1 LSIELTI
8 KPLGLGGGYKY
19 RMLDMLCAEA
29 LVIGIVRMLLKRQP
43 LFSTGYGVSASL
55 NATFFA
61 LVLARL
67 EPLLNLFLQA
77 AVAARGKYPPKALIL
92 SNRALLQIQAS

>member
-8 KPLGLGGGYKY
+8 KPLELGGGYKY
-19 RMLDMLCAEA
+19 RMLDMLCVEV
-29 LVIGIVRMLLKRQP
+29 LEIGIVRMLLKRQQ

-61 LVLARL
+61 LVLARF
-67 EPLLNLFLQA
+67 EPLLIFFFNSS
-77 AVAARGKYPPKALIL
+77 GGCKG
-92 SNRALLQIQAS
+92 

>member
-8 KPLGLGGGYKY
+8 KPLELGGGYKY
-19 RMLDMLCAEA
+19 RMLDMPCVEA
-29 LVIGIVRMLLKRQP
+29 LGIGIVRMLLKRQQ

-61 LVLARL
+61 LVLARF
-67 EPLLNLFLQA
+67 EPLLIFFFKSS
-77 AVAARGKYPPKALIL
+77 GGCKG
-92 SNRALLQIQAS
+92 

>member
-1 LSIELTI
+1 M
-8 KPLGLGGGYKY
+8 Y
-19 RMLDMLCAEA
+19 RMLDMLCVEA

-61 LVLARL
+61 LVLARF
-67 EPLLNLFLQA
+67 EPLLIFFLKA
-77 AVAARGKYPPKALIL
+77 AVAARGKYPLKALIL
-92 SNRALLQIQAS
+92 SNRALLQI

>member
-1 LSIELTI
+1 
-8 KPLGLGGGYKY
+8 
-19 RMLDMLCAEA
+19 MLDMLCVEA
-29 LVIGIVRMLLKRQP
+29 LVTGIVRRLLKRQQ
-43 LFSTGYGVSASL
+43 LSSTGYGVSASL

-77 AVAARGKYPPKALIL
+77 AVAARGKYPPQALIL
-92 SNRALLQIQAS
+92 SNRALLQI